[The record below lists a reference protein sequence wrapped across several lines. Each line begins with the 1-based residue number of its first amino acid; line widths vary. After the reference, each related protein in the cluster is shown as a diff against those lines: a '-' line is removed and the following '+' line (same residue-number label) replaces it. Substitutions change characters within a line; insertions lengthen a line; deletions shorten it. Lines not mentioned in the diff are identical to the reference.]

1 MCFVTYLPHQQGF
14 ILTSNRDEHVGRPK
28 ALPPKKYI
36 INGQSVFYPQ
46 DGLAGG
52 TWIASSSKVTLCLL
66 NGAFVKHHHRPP
78 YRRSR
83 GWVVLDFF
91 SCEDTE
97 DFVRNYDFRGIEPFT
112 LVAVEQSPILQLAE
126 IKWDG
131 VQLYH
136 NKLEPEAAHSW
147 SSVTLYSNEVIRER
161 QRWFEEW
168 QQEHPLFEGEDVL
181 DFHSF
186 GGKGDVENDLI
197 INRNNELR
205 TVSITQIQK
214 TTEQFL
220 INYWDRLNDQH
231 YRYRIFDSEK
241 VGC

>member
-1 MCFVTYLPHQQGF
+1 
-14 ILTSNRDEHVGRPK
+14 
-28 ALPPKKYI
+28 
-36 INGQSVFYPQ
+36 
-46 DGLAGG
+46 
-52 TWIASSSKVTLCLL
+52 
-66 NGAFVKHHHRPP
+66 
-78 YRRSR
+78 
-83 GWVVLDFF
+83 
-91 SCEDTE
+91 
-97 DFVRNYDFRGIEPFT
+97 
-112 LVAVEQSPILQLAE
+112 
-126 IKWDG
+126 
-131 VQLYH
+131 
-136 NKLEPEAAHSW
+136 
-147 SSVTLYSNEVIRER
+147 VTLYSNEVIRER

>member
-1 MCFVTYLPHQQGF
+1 M
-14 ILTSNRDEHVGRPK
+14 
-28 ALPPKKYI
+28 
-36 INGQSVFYPQ
+36 
-46 DGLAGG
+46 
-52 TWIASSSKVTLCLL
+52 
-66 NGAFVKHHHRPP
+66 
-78 YRRSR
+78 
-83 GWVVLDFF
+83 LDFF